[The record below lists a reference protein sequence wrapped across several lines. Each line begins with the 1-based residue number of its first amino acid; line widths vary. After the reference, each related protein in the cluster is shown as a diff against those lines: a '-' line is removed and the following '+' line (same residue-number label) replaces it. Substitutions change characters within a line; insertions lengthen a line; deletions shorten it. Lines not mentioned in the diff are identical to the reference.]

1 MARFHILMNAAG
13 EPVWIGN
20 AAAPGSTE
28 VEAES
33 VDFLATHAL
42 GADGRWVKRKAP
54 VPPVPTEAELAAERA
69 AQQLAAAEY
78 RREAVRLAMEAEADP
93 VFFEWQRGEA
103 TQADWLSAV
112 ARVRARYPKP
122 GA

>member
-54 VPPVPTEAELAAERA
+54 VPPVPTEAELAAAKDYILGSYPRNLTSTSRA
-69 AQQLAAAEY
+69 A
-78 RREAVRLAMEAEADP
+78 DP
-93 VFFEWQRGEA
+93 G
-103 TQADWLSAV
+103 
-112 ARVRARYPKP
+112 P
-122 GA
+122 